1 MKKRKSFILSIVVIW
16 FAFTINASF
25 AQSSGSERCA
35 EGKIQGGA
43 LNSYSFA
50 ITPHNP
56 FNILNY
62 KLELDLYENFISPYP
77 KSYIATAVVTFRV
90 DTALNSI
97 VLDAVNSSLQIDSVG
112 LAGVSFTHTSDSL
125 IIELDNTYNPDD
137 TVDVKIYYQHLDVYD
152 YAFYAAYGFV
162 FTTTAPEGSRKWFPC
177 VDHPSDKATLDIKTK
192 VPATVKLGSNGRL
205 EDSIKV
211 ADTIYYNWISR
222 DPIATYLMVISGKVN
237 YNLDIIYWQNPY
249 VMNDSIPV
257 RFYWN
262 QGENEANLNNIKT
275 KIIPMMT
282 HFSELFGVYPFEKNG
297 FATLSS
303 QFPWAGMEHQTLISL
318 CPNCWDELLV
328 AHEFAHQWFGD
339 LISPAT
345 WADVWLNEGFASY
358 CEPLWYEYTDGYASY
373 KQEVYNQAVYYLNHN
388 PGWPIYNPE
397 WAVTTPHINTL
408 YHYGIIYMKGSAVLH
423 MLRYTLGD
431 SLFFEVMISYADD
444 EELKYKIAKTS
455 DFISKVNEVT
465 GEDYNWFFD
474 QWIYG
479 PNHPQYENLYEIS
492 FTSPGWAVEF
502 TANQIQTNADFF
514 KMPIELKIEF
524 SDGSD
529 TLLTAM
535 NDVNNQSFTFNFT
548 REPVSLQFD
557 PDNNI
562 VLKIASTN
570 PISVET
576 VETLPDEFNLYQN
589 YPNPFNPLTKIEYSI
604 PEKSRVSL
612 VIYNPVGEELVTL
625 INEIK
630 ERGRYEEMWNA
641 SSFASGIYY
650 YQLQAG
656 DPSAGSGQG
665 FVGTKK
671 MILLK

>member
-1 MKKRKSFILSIVVIW
+1 MKKRKAFIVSIVAIW
-16 FAFTINASF
+16 FSLAINTSF
-25 AQSSGSERCA
+25 AQLNGSERCA

-43 LNSYSFA
+43 LNSYSFI

-62 KLELDLYENFISPYP
+62 RLELDLYENFISPYP
-77 KSYIATAVVTFRV
+77 KSYTATEVVTFRV

-112 LAGVSFTHTSDSL
+112 LAGISFTHVSDSL
-125 IIELDNTYNPDD
+125 IIALDNTYNPDD
-137 TVDVKIYYQHLDVYD
+137 TVDVKIYYQHLDVND
-152 YAFYAAYGFV
+152 QAFYVGGGFV

-177 VDHPSDKATLDIKTK
+177 VDHPSDKATMDITTK

-205 EDSIKV
+205 EDSVKT
-211 ADTIYYNWISR
+211 ADTIYYNWVSR

-249 VMNDSIPV
+249 LTNDSIPV

-262 QGENEANLNNIKT
+262 QGENEAALNNIKT

-282 HFSELFGVYPFEKNG
+282 HFSDLFGVYPFEKNG

-303 QFPWAGMEHQTLISL
+303 QFPWAGMEHQSLISL

-358 CEPLWYEYTDGYASY
+358 CEPLWYEYTDGYANY
-373 KQEVYNQAVYYLNHN
+373 KQEVNSHASYYLGHN

-397 WAVTTPHINTL
+397 WAVTTPPGNTL

-431 SLFFEVMISYADD
+431 SLFFEVMNSYADD
-444 EELKYKIAKTS
+444 EDLKYKIAKTS
-455 DFISKVNEVT
+455 DFVSNVNEVT

-492 FTSPGWAVEF
+492 FTSPGWAVDF

-548 REPVSLQFD
+548 KEPVSLLFD
-557 PDNNI
+557 PNNNI
-562 VLKIASTN
+562 VLKWASTTDVEE
-570 PISVET
+570 ISNVITDFYLEH
-576 VETLPDEFNLYQN
+576 N
-589 YPNPFNPLTKIEYSI
+589 YPNPFNPSTAITYGVPVKTNVVLKVYN
-604 PEKSRVSL
+604 SL
-612 VIYNPVGEELVTL
+612 GEEVALLV
-625 INEIK
+625 NE
-630 ERGRYEEMWNA
+630 EEPAGTYEVDWNA
-641 SSFASGIYY
+641 TGLPSGIYFY
-650 YQLQAG
+650 RLQAVPTG
-656 DPSAGSGQG
+656 RQAGS
-665 FVGTKK
+665 FVETKK
-671 MILLK
+671 MVLLR

>member
-1 MKKRKSFILSIVVIW
+1 MKKRKAFILSIVVIW
-16 FAFTINASF
+16 FALAINTSF
-25 AQSSGSERCA
+25 AQPSGSERCA
-35 EGKIQGGA
+35 ESKIQGGA

-62 KLELDLYENFISPYP
+62 RLELDLYENFISPYP
-77 KSYIATAVVTFRV
+77 KSYTATEVVTFRV

-112 LAGVSFTHTSDSL
+112 LAGISFAHASDSL
-125 IIELDNTYNPDD
+125 IIILDNTYNPDD

-152 YAFYAAYGFV
+152 QAFYVGGGFV
-162 FTTTAPEGSRKWFPC
+162 FTNTAPEGSRKWFPC
-177 VDHPSDKATLDIKTK
+177 VDHPSDKATLDITTK

-205 EDSIKV
+205 EDSIKT

-249 VMNDSIPV
+249 VINDSIPV
-257 RFYWN
+257 WFYWN
-262 QGENEANLNNIKT
+262 QGESQAKLNNIKT

-282 HFSELFGVYPFEKNG
+282 QFSDLFGVYPFEKNG
-297 FATLSS
+297 FATLSG
-303 QFPWAGMEHQTLISL
+303 QFPWLGMEHQTLISL
-318 CPNCWDELLV
+318 CPNCWDEWLV

-345 WADVWLNEGFASY
+345 WADVWLNEGFATY
-358 CEPLWYEYTDGYASY
+358 CEALWLEYTDGYSRY
-373 KQEVYNQAVYYLNHN
+373 KQEINTQKNGYLSSN

-397 WAVTTPHINTL
+397 WVEVTPPIGTL
-408 YHYGIIYMKGSAVLH
+408 YNYAIIYLKGSCVLH

-431 SLFFEVMISYADD
+431 TLFFEVMNSYADD

-465 GEDYNWFFD
+465 GEDYSWFFD
-474 QWIYG
+474 QWVYG

-492 FTSPGWAVEF
+492 FTSPGWEVDF
-502 TANQIQTNADFF
+502 TANQIQTNAGFF

-548 REPVSLQFD
+548 KEPVSLLFD
-557 PDNNI
+557 PNNNI
-562 VLKIASTN
+562 VLKWASIIDVEE
-570 PISVET
+570 ISNVITDFYLE
-576 VETLPDEFNLYQN
+576 QN
-589 YPNPFNPLTKIEYSI
+589 YPNPFNPSTTIKYQISEISFVTLKVYDVLGNEIGTIVNEEKPIGRYKIEF
-604 PEKSRVSL
+604 
-612 VIYNPVGEELVTL
+612 NATTL
-625 INEIK
+625 P
-630 ERGRYEEMWNA
+630 
-641 SSFASGIYY
+641 SGIYFY
-650 YQLQAG
+650 RLQAG
-656 DPSAGSGQG
+656 N
-665 FVGTKK
+665 FIETKK
-671 MILLK
+671 MILLR